1 MVEFDLDRS
10 AQFIDRDRLVESAMA
25 YSQVIQGAQGGP
37 SEVAQFGVVTLGLK
51 FSNDDDRNDYFV
63 FGKTGERGGIG
74 QQNTGVQNIRLAP
87 FILALCQ
94 EVPALSLYVR
104 VLGRLLP
111 DPGGPKDK

>member
-1 MVEFDLDRS
+1 
-10 AQFIDRDRLVESAMA
+10 MA
-25 YSQVIQGAQGGP
+25 DSQIIEGAQRGAGK
-37 SEVAQFGVVTLGLK
+37 VAQLGVITLGLK

-94 EVPALSLYVR
+94 EVPALSVYVR
-104 VLGRLLP
+104 VLGRLLSVLRTNRTYAT
-111 DPGGPKDK
+111 